1 MRGGCQKMEDFEV
14 GGVSTPATTSSS
26 PDGASRGKR
35 RSQAWKRRGGI
46 PSTLGSPFL
55 SCGVWGWVHLGT
67 MDEQVGQGEGG
78 RGGRGR
84 QRNQGQPARKS
95 VQDFLPSKRQ
105 VTFRRPRRVEQVR
118 KKGSRKCVCVW
129 GGGINHTHGLQPP
142 SPLRSCG
149 RSKERPPLYPTTRR
163 SGGETG
169 PGKRFGGRGE
179 KRMFGIPGGCRNLLS
194 SPEPLQLEGR
204 LGVRGGGRAL
214 QLRQQSR
221 TWEPVI
227 GWEGRGLR
235 KRGGSSSRR
244 RSRLEVEGTTDV
256 LGSGK
261 GEGPLERRRGFWRR
275 GGANA
280 RTASSGGEPGV
291 PRA

>member
-1 MRGGCQKMEDFEV
+1 MGRGTSMRGGCQKMEDFEV

-118 KKGSRKCVCVW
+118 KKGSRKCVCVC
-129 GGGINHTHGLQPP
+129 GGGLTIH
-142 SPLRSCG
+142 
-149 RSKERPPLYPTTRR
+149 
-163 SGGETG
+163 
-169 PGKRFGGRGE
+169 
-179 KRMFGIPGGCRNLLS
+179 
-194 SPEPLQLEGR
+194 
-204 LGVRGGGRAL
+204 
-214 QLRQQSR
+214 
-221 TWEPVI
+221 
-227 GWEGRGLR
+227 
-235 KRGGSSSRR
+235 
-244 RSRLEVEGTTDV
+244 
-256 LGSGK
+256 
-261 GEGPLERRRGFWRR
+261 
-275 GGANA
+275 
-280 RTASSGGEPGV
+280 TASSPPAHSGAADGARSDPHCTRRPEGPEVRLGPERDLGAEGRRGCLAFLAAAGTYSPV
-291 PRA
+291 RSPCS